1 MDINNGNNTMVKD
14 ANTNENANENTNDE
28 VIEVIEDINEIFG
41 LKPMQTTIY
50 ELLSSILQKIEN
62 VKTSQS

>member
-14 ANTNENANENTNDE
+14 ANANENANDE
-28 VIEVIEDINEIFG
+28 VIEAIKDINEIFG

>member
-1 MDINNGNNTMVKD
+1 MDINNGNNTIVKD
-14 ANTNENANENTNDE
+14 IDAKNKNENANDE

-50 ELLSSILQKIEN
+50 ELLSSILQKMED
-62 VKTSQS
+62 VKEK